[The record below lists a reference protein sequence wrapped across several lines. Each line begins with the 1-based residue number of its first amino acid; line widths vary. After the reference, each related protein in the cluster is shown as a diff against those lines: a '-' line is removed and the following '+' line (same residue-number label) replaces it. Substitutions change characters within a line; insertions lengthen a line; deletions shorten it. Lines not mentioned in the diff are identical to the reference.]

1 MLNTLAGSLAGSL
14 ARPLLRPART
24 SSADFDFL
32 MGIWRV
38 HHRYRVR
45 RLAGCNDWI
54 EFEGTCAAR
63 KILGGLGNSDEN
75 DVGMPGSRYTGMS
88 LRLWDPQ
95 RESWTIHWLDSRR
108 SGVIGPPVS
117 GGFSQ
122 RPDGPFGVFYGD
134 DEIDGRDI
142 RVRYI
147 WSRITEEGA
156 RWEQAFSTDEGNSWE
171 TNWYM
176 DFTRV

>member
-1 MLNTLAGSLAGSL
+1 MLNVL
-14 ARPLLRPART
+14 ARPLTKRATLST
-24 SSADFDFL
+24 DFDFF
-32 MGIWRV
+32 MGIWRCR
-38 HHRYRVR
+38 HRYRVR

-63 KILGGLGNSDEN
+63 KILGGLGNTDEN
-75 DVGMPGSRYTGMS
+75 DIAMPGRRYTGMS
-88 LRLWDPQ
+88 VRLWDPEQ
-95 RESWTIHWLDSRR
+95 ERWTILWLDSRR
-108 SGVIGPPVS
+108 PGVVGPEVC
-117 GGFSQ
+117 GGFTQ
-122 RPDGPFGVFYGD
+122 RPDGPFGIFYSD
-134 DEIDGRDI
+134 DESNGRAI

-156 RWEQAFSTDEGNSWE
+156 RWEQAFSVDEGGSWE